1 MAFEQQLTFVNFEV
15 FDSGNRQLGLT
26 DIELPEFNL
35 KTVDISGAGLLGE
48 YSAPV
53 PGMAESMEV
62 KLKWRVLN
70 VQQGELFRHIQ
81 HRITCRGS
89 QEFQQTG
96 TGIFRQVPVRI
107 EISGVPKTYSTGK
120 FEPASTTDSELTV
133 EISRLE
139 IVVDNKQTT
148 LLDKFN
154 YIWKVNG
161 VDEMAA
167 IRKNLGIA

>member
-62 KLKWRVLN
+62 KLTR
-70 VQQGELFRHIQ
+70 
-81 HRITCRGS
+81 RI
-89 QEFQQTG
+89 
-96 TGIFRQVPVRI
+96 I
-107 EISGVPKTYSTGK
+107 
-120 FEPASTTDSELTV
+120 
-133 EISRLE
+133 
-139 IVVDNKQTT
+139 
-148 LLDKFN
+148 
-154 YIWKVNG
+154 
-161 VDEMAA
+161 
-167 IRKNLGIA
+167 